1 LLCRVFASGRSAVQA
16 VFLTLHV
23 FDGNVMNLLYDSN
36 SNSINQMK
44 SGLLGRGPWKVHFPE
59 KPSLAAA
66 MALRL

>member
-1 LLCRVFASGRSAVQA
+1 MLCRVFASERSAVLA

-23 FDGNVMNLLYDSN
+23 FVGNVINLLYDSD
-36 SNSINQMK
+36 SDSINQMK